1 MGEENKIKLRQS
13 IIALLYRLSGADK
26 QVGDEELS
34 YILKVG
40 EVIGVD
46 KEEIGAIILNWDS
59 FELDPPKNEQDRMTI
74 LYYLLFLMKTDHNIS
89 EEEINLVREF
99 AFRLGFRSA
108 MTDEMINIVQDHV
121 DKNLTPEQLLSTIRK
136 YNN

>member
-1 MGEENKIKLRQS
+1 MGEEKKIKLRQS

-26 QVGDEELS
+26 QVGEDELS
-34 YILKVG
+34 YIVKVG
-40 EVIGVD
+40 EAIGVG
-46 KEEIGAIILNWDS
+46 KEEIGAIILNRDS

-74 LYYLLFLMKTDHNIS
+74 LYYLLFLMKADHNIS
-89 EEEINLVREF
+89 EGEINLVREF
-99 AFRLGFRSA
+99 AFKLGFRSA